1 MRKFKK
7 RVISVI
13 ISIAVTAL
21 FSMSQMMTVFA
32 ADIAPVNYVFSMVLR
47 ACGVSPGEKVGA
59 WQNAYEGYLEKT
71 GNQTLL
77 SQVKGYGSLSW
88 GSTAQGVDDLYWSVR
103 EWLSSATVKEFGA
116 DSCLYELPSS
126 PAPQIQKP
134 PEPGVTSIN
143 TTPFSHLA
151 PLSGADAGDYE
162 YLFSDVTA
170 STWSPNDNPSV
181 LYPAYF
187 QRNVYAPKEIEL
199 FGVVMQYNSYDDKV
213 IVEYFT
219 PDASSSKGYRSV
231 SVKSVFTCYKFS
243 NGDIVKSPNN
253 ISTWNWN
260 RSVFRSVMNYP
271 FKIFATAKAAENYC
285 KTGTVSNLFTLDSM
299 TLSSGGIK
307 QGADLELIN
316 VKVDSVSSSMSLP
329 ANAAAASAALSSIQ
343 APMDLGS
350 LSKALASA
358 GMEVAYTASYKI
370 EHYKQDV
377 SDPDKPVSWIK
388 ESEESLSG
396 VVGQEASFKPKS
408 YPNFLYAPELTDPQ
422 DGRILGDGSLVIRL
436 YYKPDPDATLP
447 YTVEYHKDG
456 EVFETISGTV
466 PMFGDRIVRACEDL
480 CPQYYLLDTKASTPL
495 PFEVTEQ
502 NNTIQIYY
510 KKDLSAVFP
519 YTIEYHKD
527 GEVFKTLSGFV
538 PVFGEHMIAECKD
551 FCPQYYLP
559 DTKASTPLPYEVT
572 EDKNTIRIY
581 YKRDLSAVFP
591 YTVEYYKDGE
601 LFKTVPGSVS
611 VFNPSVK
618 SCVSYCPSGYV
629 LDTSSST
636 PLPCNIS
643 ADGGV
648 VKQYYVKKDT
658 VISYTVEYY
667 RDGLRKNTF
676 SGNVPAASP
685 VVESCPSYCPEY
697 YKLDTE
703 HSDSFPYTLT
713 GDTSRNRIRIYYKKD
728 EEAVFPYTVECYKD
742 GKLVETASKT
752 VSVFHPTVKEYGFD
766 CPEGYVVDTSSST
779 VLPYSVSKEG
789 NVIKYYYVDEGRTLP
804 YTVEYHKD
812 GKVQMTLTGNV
823 PVTSPEVKQYW
834 PYSPNGYLLD
844 EEASDA
850 LPFTVTKE
858 NNVIHAYYIPDPSD
872 PYASFVSGVKTMM
885 NSIVDF
891 FKAAI
896 WWLIFLVILVI
907 FCDRNM
913 VIFKRLTSHA
923 WKKEPKQKKKVFTA
937 PKSKFMKGVHAN
949 KGSSLRSKA
958 NMQKGIRPGS
968 LKSKATISD
977 RRWKGGYS
985 RRR

>member
-1 MRKFKK
+1 MDKK
-7 RVISVI
+7 SLKRIITVFLVAGLSVC
-13 ISIAVTAL
+13 
-21 FSMSQMMTVFA
+21 QMMTIFA
-32 ADIAPVNYVFSMVLR
+32 ADVSPGYYVFSMVLR

-71 GNQTLL
+71 GNQALL
-77 SQVKGYGSLSW
+77 NQVKGYGSLSW

-103 EWLSSATVKEFGA
+103 EWLSSATVKESGD
-116 DSCLYELPSS
+116 DSCLYELPSF
-126 PAPQIQKP
+126 
-134 PEPGVTSIN
+134 PGPHLDKFVAGESERTIN
-143 TTPFSHLA
+143 TVPFDA
-151 PLSGADAGDYE
+151 VGPLSGADSGNYV
-162 YLFSDVTA
+162 YSFSDGFPSVY
-170 STWSPNDNPSV
+170 WYDNNPSV
-181 LYPAYF
+181 TYPLYV
-187 QRNVYAPKEIEL
+187 QRNVYIPKGIEI
-199 FGVVMQYNSYDDKV
+199 FGVIVSYTDYKYTVRVD
-213 IVEYFT
+213 YFT
-219 PDASSSKGYRSV
+219 PDKTSPMGYRSV
-231 SVKSVFTCYKFS
+231 DVKDMRLSFYPDGKIFS
-243 NGDIVKSPNN
+243 SGTEGPY
-253 ISTWNWN
+253 TWNWN
-260 RSVFRSVMNYP
+260 NSDPRSVMNYP
-271 FKIFATAKAAENYC
+271 FKIFATAKDAENYC
-285 KTGTVSNLFTLDSM
+285 KTGTVSNLFTTDSI
-299 TLSSGGIK
+299 TLSSGGTNH
-307 QGADLELIN
+307 GADPELIN
-316 VKVDSVSSSMSLP
+316 RKVDSVSSSMKLP
-329 ANAAAASAALSSIQ
+329 VNAAAAGTTLSSIQ
-343 APMDLGS
+343 KSMDLGS

-480 CPQYYLLDTKASTPL
+480 CPQYYLL
-495 PFEVTEQ
+495 
-502 NNTIQIYY
+502 
-510 KKDLSAVFP
+510 
-519 YTIEYHKD
+519 
-527 GEVFKTLSGFV
+527 
-538 PVFGEHMIAECKD
+538 
-551 FCPQYYLP
+551 